1 MALTRVAH
9 GGKIE
14 EDRILCHTK
23 FERENARKKKR
34 YKYQYTITYFV
45 QLKGFENTKAIKID
59 E

>member
-1 MALTRVAH
+1 MVEKLKKIEYCVTQSLN
-9 GGKIE
+9 GKIQG
-14 EDRILCHTK
+14 
-23 FERENARKKKR
+23 KKKR